1 MWQKKMAYQSLREI
15 IEFCEREG
23 VEFWEAVLREDVA
36 ERGVDREDS
45 IRQMKVMWDAMLA
58 AGENYDGSIRSKSGL
73 IGGDGEKMN
82 DYRREK
88 EPLMG
93 ELMAEV
99 ITEALKTG
107 ECNACMKKIV
117 AAPTAG
123 ACGVLP
129 AVLIPLYR
137 RRNIPMER
145 MLEALYVAA
154 GIGQVIAVRAF
165 ISGAA
170 GGCQAE
176 VGSASSMAAGA
187 LVYLQGGG
195 KEQILHAA
203 AMAMKMLLGLVCDPV
218 AGLVEVPCIKRNV
231 GGAVNAMA
239 AADMA
244 LAGIESVIPA
254 DEVIDAMKEVG
265 QNMPTAFRETAK
277 GGLANSK
284 YAKKITEELKKR
296 QGQV

>member
-1 MWQKKMAYQSLREI
+1 MAYRSLQEI
-15 IEFCEREG
+15 IEFCEQENKA
-23 VEFWEAVLREDVA
+23 FWEAILEDDVS
-36 ERGVDREDS
+36 ERGGAKADS
-45 IRQMKVMWDAMLA
+45 VGKMQTMWQAMRD
-58 AGENYDGSIRSKSGL
+58 AGENYDGNLRSKSNL
-73 IGGDGEKMN
+73 SGGDGAKMQE
-82 DYRREK
+82 YSAAGGTIG
-88 EPLMG
+88 G
-93 ELMAEV
+93 EFMAEV
-99 ITEALKTG
+99 IAEALKTG
-107 ECNACMKKIV
+107 ESNACMKKIV

-129 AVLIPLYR
+129 AVLLPMYR
-137 RRNIPMER
+137 WGVSEEKII
-145 MLEALYVAA
+145 EALYVAA
-154 GIGQVIAVRAF
+154 GIGQVIAARAF

-187 LVYLQGGG
+187 LVHLRGGSH
-195 KEQILHAA
+195 KQILHAV

-231 GGAVNAMA
+231 GGAVNAIA

-265 QNMPTAFRETAK
+265 MNMAPAYRETAR
-277 GGLANSK
+277 GGLARTK
-284 YAKKITEELKKR
+284 TGRKITAGMKW
-296 QGQV
+296 